1 MNRNNDA
8 AFRSHTTISLTPAAL
23 AFAAGT
29 LLASA
34 SAAQT
39 AGAPTS
45 NPPATQ
51 PATAPAKPGAPAAT
65 SGVQSFTNAPAAQP
79 ATTPADPNVTISPS
93 DANAQPENAEGLT
106 PANEQVP
113 TDGIRVNENQL
124 VDIHVKDT
132 DLGVVL
138 EMLSIQ
144 SQKNIVASKGISAK
158 VTANLYGVT
167 FYEALDAILHVNGY
181 GYIERGNF
189 VYVYTLEELKAI
201 EQASRQRV
209 AKVLKL
215 NYLNAVDAA
224 GFAKPLLSADGGQIQ
239 SNGKTGNFQVSDSAP
254 VGADDFAHDAT
265 LVVFDYPENIEEIE
279 KLLKQLDTRPQ
290 QILVESTILETR
302 INEDNAFG
310 IDFALVG
317 NLNFTQFQ
325 DLGDDRGGPLKGVD
339 RMLTGR
345 AAQRREGP
353 SSALTQSV
361 GNVANGRGGVK
372 AGIILGDF
380 AGFLRALDE
389 VTDTTV
395 LSSPKVLALNRQPA
409 RVLVGQRV
417 GYVTSTESQTSTT
430 QTVQFL
436 DTGTQLDFRA
446 FVSNDGMI
454 RMELKPK
461 VSSAAIRE
469 VTTAGGGAVT
479 IPDEDTSQL
488 STNVLVRDGQTVV
501 LGGLFKDATKSS
513 RRQVPVLGDIPL
525 LGNAFRSQDDEVRR
539 SEIIFLIRPQIMNDT
554 VLTAAGERADE
565 NVQAVIV
572 GAREGLLPFS
582 RQRMVGQL
590 LVEADRLAAE
600 GNTEKALHQVQ
611 RALALHPQ
619 NQDAVLLRDRLTGER
634 SGKRN
639 RGRGLFDD
647 ILRTETN
654 KAVDA
659 LNATPAPQNT
669 APAQPAQAE
678 PVASTPTP
686 APIVTTTQAQAPAQ
700 AEAQGAAQ
708 GVALDQGSA
717 ATQPTTASL
726 TPSGVEQV
734 TPETQAL
741 ETTPAVSA
749 PTVDAQPEMT
759 QVQASLSPVQPATPD
774 VFTQNG
780 APGAIDLSAAST
792 PTGSYRAVAA
802 QTPAVELSPEQRVAV
817 INDFFSWFS
826 TTFSGTPIPA
836 TSTTAFTQA
845 QESATPAGK

>member
-1 MNRNNDA
+1 MNRNTDA
-8 AFRSHTTISLTPAAL
+8 AFRSHTTSPLTPAAM

-34 SAAQT
+34 SLAQT
-39 AGAPTS
+39 AGAPTEPTKQS
-45 NPPATQ
+45 ASQPKPTPAPATS
-51 PATAPAKPGAPAAT
+51 P
-65 SGVQSFTNAPAAQP
+65 GVQSFTNAPAPTAATTAQAAAEPTKP
-79 ATTPADPNVTISPS
+79 ATEA
-93 DANAQPENAEGLT
+93 AQPENAGT
-106 PANEQVP
+106 AQPASDQVP
-113 TDGIRVNENQL
+113 TDGIRVNDNQL

-201 EQASRQRV
+201 EQAARQRV

-224 GFAKPLLSADGGQIQ
+224 GFAKPLLSPDGGAIQ

-361 GNVANGRGGVK
+361 GNVANGRGGIK

-469 VTTAGGGAVT
+469 VTTSGGGAVT

-501 LGGLFKDATKSS
+501 LGGLFKDSTKSS

-554 VLTAAGERADE
+554 VLTAAGQRADE
-565 NVQAVIV
+565 NVQSVIV

-590 LVEADRLAAE
+590 LVDADRLASE

-634 SGKRN
+634 AGKRN

-659 LNATPAPQNT
+659 LNGTPAPQNN
-669 APAQPAQAE
+669 APAHPAQAE
-678 PVASTPTP
+678 PVASNRTQSPSPT
-686 APIVTTTQAQAPAQ
+686 AAQVQAQEQAQ
-700 AEAQGAAQ
+700 EQA
-708 GVALDQGSA
+708 S
-717 ATQPTTASL
+717 PTTASV
-726 TPSGVEQV
+726 PSGAAPQA
-734 TPETQAL
+734 TPETATEEPVPTASL
-741 ETTPAVSA
+741 APNGVEPAVETTTAQSPAPAAVFSQ
-749 PTVDAQPEMT
+749 PVAQG
-759 QVQASLSPVQPATPD
+759 SLSPAQPVTPD

-780 APGAIDLSAAST
+780 APGAIDLSVAST
-792 PTGSYRAVAA
+792 PTGAYRAVAA
-802 QTPAVELSPEQRVAV
+802 QTPAIELTPEQRVAV

-836 TSTTAFTQA
+836 SGATTFTQA

>member
-1 MNRNNDA
+1 MNRNSNA
-8 AFRSHTTISLTPAAL
+8 AFHSHTTSPLTPAAL

-29 LLASA
+29 MIASA
-34 SAAQT
+34 SLAQT
-39 AGAPTS
+39 GAQPT
-45 NPPATQ
+45 NTPATQ
-51 PATAPAKPGAPAAT
+51 PANPA
-65 SGVQSFTNAPAAQP
+65 GVQSFSNAPAQP
-79 ATTPADPNVTISPS
+79 ATPPVAEATKPATGAAAQAENT
-93 DANAQPENAEGLT
+93 DAAQPTGE
-106 PANEQVP
+106 PVP

-224 GFAKPLLSADGGQIQ
+224 GFAKPLLSPDGGAIQ

-361 GNVANGRGGVK
+361 GNVANGRGGIK

-469 VTTAGGGAVT
+469 VTTSGGGAVT

-501 LGGLFKDATKSS
+501 LGGLFKDSTKSS

-554 VLTAAGERADE
+554 VLTAAGQRADE
-565 NVQAVIV
+565 NVQSVVV

-590 LVEADRLAAE
+590 LVDADRLASE

-634 SGKRN
+634 AGKRN

-647 ILRTETN
+647 ILRSETN

-659 LNATPAPQNT
+659 LNATPAPQ
-669 APAQPAQAE
+669 
-678 PVASTPTP
+678 
-686 APIVTTTQAQAPAQ
+686 AQAPQTHSQTQTQPAPAIQ
-700 AEAQGAAQ
+700 SEPAA
-708 GVALDQGSA
+708 AAPLTPA
-717 ATQPTTASL
+717 TATQTSAVSSGPTQPATS
-726 TPSGVEQV
+726 
-734 TPETQAL
+734 
-741 ETTPAVSA
+741 PAVSKA
-749 PTVDAQPEMT
+749 GLSELVASEALTPPVTQPET
-759 QVQASLSPVQPATPD
+759 SLSPAQPATPD
-774 VFTQNG
+774 VFTQHG

-792 PTGSYRAVAA
+792 PTGSYRAVAT
-802 QTPAVELSPEQRVAV
+802 QTPAIELSPEQRVAV
-817 INDFFSWFS
+817 ISDFFNWFS

-836 TSTTAFTQA
+836 SGTTSFTQA
-845 QESATPAGK
+845 QEPATPAGK

>member
-1 MNRNNDA
+1 MNRNSNA
-8 AFRSHTTISLTPAAL
+8 AFHSHTTSPLTPAAL

-29 LLASA
+29 MIASA
-34 SAAQT
+34 SLAQT
-39 AGAPTS
+39 GAQPT
-45 NPPATQ
+45 NTPATQ
-51 PATAPAKPGAPAAT
+51 PANPA
-65 SGVQSFTNAPAAQP
+65 GVQSFSNAPAQP
-79 ATTPADPNVTISPS
+79 ATTPAAEATQPATG
-93 DANAQPENAEGLT
+93 AAAQPENTDAAQPTGE
-106 PANEQVP
+106 PVP

-224 GFAKPLLSADGGQIQ
+224 GFAKPLLSADGGAIQ

-254 VGADDFAHDAT
+254 VGGDDFAHDAT

-325 DLGDDRGGPLKGVD
+325 DLGNDRGGPLKGVD

-345 AAQRREGP
+345 AAQRREGV

-417 GYVTSTESQTSTT
+417 GYVTSTNSQTSTT

-469 VTTAGGGAVT
+469 VTTSGGGAVT

-501 LGGLFKDATKSS
+501 LGGLFKDSTKSS

-539 SEIIFLIRPQIMNDT
+539 SEMIFLIRPQIMNDT
-554 VLTAAGERADE
+554 VLTAAGQRADE
-565 NVQAVIV
+565 NVQSVIV

-634 SGKRN
+634 AGKRN

-659 LNATPAPQNT
+659 LNATPTPQGQATPAQSETVQTSQTQALPVQDQAPQTEPT
-669 APAQPAQAE
+669 AQADVQPARVETAQVQPE
-678 PVASTPTP
+678 QVQPE
-686 APIVTTTQAQAPAQ
+686 QAQAMPPA
-700 AEAQGAAQ
+700 
-708 GVALDQGSA
+708 L
-717 ATQPTTASL
+717 
-726 TPSGVEQV
+726 
-734 TPETQAL
+734 
-741 ETTPAVSA
+741 TTPAASQNA
-749 PTVDAQPEMT
+749 SNEQASSTVFSQPLAQSSP
-759 QVQASLSPVQPATPD
+759 SLSPAQPATPD

-836 TSTTAFTQA
+836 SSTTTFTQA